1 MGIFKNFTSSE
12 YKEVQPVA
20 HEEVRVD
27 SSADAAGKLA
37 AMDKSQAIIEFNLD
51 GTVITANENFLSVL
65 GYSLNEITGQ
75 HHSLFVDPA
84 YKASAEYTQFWA
96 KLNRGEFDAGEY
108 KRVGKGGKEVWIQAS
123 YNPIFDAD
131 GKVSKVVKFATD
143 ITEEKIRNADAMGK
157 LAAMDKSQAVIEFT
171 LDGAVITAND
181 NFLSVL
187 GYRLDEIVGQHH
199 SLFVEPAY
207 KASAEYTQFWAKLNR
222 GEFDAGEYKRIGKGG
237 KEVWI
242 QASYN
247 PIHDAEGK
255 VSKVVKF
262 ATDITE
268 EKVRSADAA
277 GKLAAID
284 KAQAVIEFTLDGK
297 VLTANENF
305 LSVLGYS
312 LAEVQNQHHSMFV
325 EPVYKAS
332 AEYTQ
337 FWAKLNRGEFDA
349 GEYMRIGKGGKEI
362 WIQASYNPIHDAEG
376 RVVKVVKF
384 ATDVTEQK
392 ELQKMIELVL
402 KDTSH
407 VMKNISEGNLKEK
420 MDGVYT
426 GDFLILSS
434 SVNDCI
440 DNLTSMVSNI
450 TESAISVKEGAAEIS
465 SGNTNLSQRTEENA
479 ASLEETSAA
488 MEEITTTV
496 QQNAAN
502 AVQANTL
509 ARGARET
516 AENGGAVVG
525 TAITAMQAI
534 SESSNKINDIIGVID
549 EIAFQTNLLA
559 LNAAVEAARA
569 GDQGRGFA
577 VVADEVRSLAGRS
590 ATAAKEIKELIKDSS
605 ERVKEGSDLV
615 NKSGVTLEEIVTA
628 VKKVNDIVAEISTA
642 SDEQATG
649 LDEINKAMGEMDEMT
664 QQNAALV
671 EEAAAASESLSSQA
685 ENLEELISF
694 FDIGTRAE
702 ARQPNRSSAP
712 APRTPASAQK
722 ASVKNASQAK
732 SDKQSPSEGKDW
744 SEF

>member
-615 NKSGVTLEEIVTA
+615 NKSGETLEEIVTA

-671 EEAAAASESLSSQA
+671 EQAAAASESLSSQA
-685 ENLEELISF
+685 ENLEALISF
-694 FDIGTRAE
+694 FDTGMQQA
-702 ARQPNRSSAP
+702 ARPSAPVRRTSAP
-712 APRTPASAQK
+712 APATK
-722 ASVKNASQAK
+722 ASVRKPSPAKREQAS
-732 SDKQSPSEGKDW
+732 DGKDW